1 MITEPDHGDNGGPK
15 VDAAFEAIVATIDDL
30 YDEAKNWADGEP
42 IASAEIAEAVTK
54 LFDGLGAA
62 GKEAET
68 LRVAEVKPLDDAK
81 SAIQAR
87 FHPLIGDT
95 KSGKG
100 KVVRGRA
107 ALQTLL
113 TAWRVEQQRIA
124 ALAAAKAREEAEAIT
139 AAAEAAI
146 RASAGNL
153 AEREE
158 AEELLD
164 HAKQATRFANRQDK
178 AATTGTGLRTTW
190 AVQVASTSDL
200 LDWAY
205 GRDPVRIIEL
215 AKQMADEA
223 VRSGVREIPG
233 CRVVEEKEAA

>member
-1 MITEPDHGDNGGPK
+1 MTEPEHGDNGGPK

-68 LRVAEVKPLDDAK
+68 LRVTEVKPLDEAK
-81 SAIQAR
+81 ATIQAR

-124 ALAAAKAREEAEAIT
+124 AEKARKAREEADAL
-139 AAAEAAI
+139 AAKAQEAI
-146 RASAGNL
+146 RASSGNL

-164 HAKQATRFANRQDK
+164 HAKQANRFANRQDK
-178 AATTGTGLRTTW
+178 AATVGTGLRTTW
-190 AVQVASTSDL
+190 VAALVDENAAL
-200 LDWAY
+200 EWAY
-205 GRDPVRIIEL
+205 SKDPARFTALVQ
-215 AKQMADEA
+215 QMADES
-223 VRSGVREIPG
+223 VRSGA
-233 CRVVEEKEAA
+233 RVVPGFTVTDEKRAA